1 MRKLFDADSGLMRGL
16 SRLTD
21 LVLLNLLFLITSIP
35 IVTIGASASALYSV
49 FFRWH
54 RQEESGYV
62 KAYFHA
68 FARDFKEATVL
79 WLAFVVFMAISIFD
93 IWFFFYQTEP
103 LSYLGVLFCFLG
115 AMGLFTYSYA
125 IILVSVF
132 ANSFAG
138 TLKNALLMAVAYFPR
153 TLVMALINL
162 LPFLLVGL
170 FPSLALQLGWL
181 LVLLAFSGGAYLNS
195 LLLKPVILPMI
206 EKKTEN
212 PG

>member
-1 MRKLFDADSGLMRGL
+1 MRKLFDADSGFMRGL

-21 LVLLNLLFLITSIP
+21 LVLLDLLFILTSIP

-93 IWFFFYQTEP
+93 VWFFFYQTEP
-103 LSYLGVLFCFLG
+103 LSYFAVLFCFLG

-132 ANSFAG
+132 ANSLAG
-138 TLKNALLMAVAYFPR
+138 TLKNALLMEVAYFPR
-153 TLVMALINL
+153 TLAMALINL
-162 LPFLLVGL
+162 FPCLLVGL

-206 EKKTEN
+206 EKQ
-212 PG
+212 G